1 MSAIDENRDEK
12 QGQKVSPEEKQA
24 SQNIKQASAG
34 SNGQPETGGHL
45 NTEEK
50 KKKKK
55 NKREKQRFK
64 KRIIIAAVLI
74 IIAVIGVRV
83 YMARKQAEEAAA
95 AAVSTANIGTVMRG
109 SIQDELTSSGSLEA
123 GDTYTITS
131 LVEGEIIEAD
141 FEEGDQVTEGQVLYR
156 IEASDAQ
163 RQLNTAE
170 RDYNNTKESYEKYLP
185 QYEGGIYRATES
197 GYVTDITMK
206 KGDTVGG
213 QNGTSIATLYND
225 SAMELRLPFLSIEA
239 DQIPVG
245 ADIIVKINDTGE
257 TIPGRVT
264 DKSNLEETLTGG
276 TLIKYVTIIVSNPG
290 GLTESDTAT
299 AQYGDIYSAG
309 DGAFSAYQT
318 DSLRCELPVSVEIA
332 EVLVKEGQYVSNGT
346 PLFRMTEDSHQDA
359 VNQLEDELTSAQDN
373 YDKMQDDLAE
383 YTITA
388 PISGQVISKNAKVGD
403 NISRSSGS
411 TNTELA
417 TIYDLSELTF
427 EMSIDELDISDVE
440 VGQEVEVT
448 ADAFPGVTYRG
459 HVSNVS
465 LNGSYQSGV
474 TTYPVIV
481 TLDNMDGLLPGMN
494 VDGTIILSEAEDVLY
509 ISSGA
514 LQRGDVVYVK
524 DDSLTEEQKEALAA
538 ASDNEE
544 TEDKEGESSMGRT
557 EERSPGKDASMP
569 EAPGDMRATGS
580 DAPSFDG
587 SQAASMPASMP
598 DMSSISER
606 ALSEVPEGF
615 TAVKVETGLVTDD
628 YVEIVSGLYEGQEI
642 YVSETE
648 SSGMGMFGGMTMTFT
663 GGPGGG
669 GPGGGGPGG
678 GGMRR

>member
-1 MSAIDENRDEK
+1 MSAIDENRDEN

-24 SQNIKQASAG
+24 SQNIRQASEG
-34 SNGQPETGGHL
+34 SNGQPEAGGHL

-74 IIAVIGVRV
+74 IIAVIGARV
-83 YMARKQAEEAAA
+83 YIAKKQAEEAAV

-141 FEEGDQVTEGQVLYR
+141 FEEGDEVTEGQVLYR

-309 DGAFSAYQT
+309 DGAFTAYQT

-332 EVLVKEGQYVSNGT
+332 EVLVKEGQYVSSGT

-509 ISSGA
+509 IPSGA

-524 DDSLTEEQKEALAA
+524 DDSLT
-538 ASDNEE
+538 
-544 TEDKEGESSMGRT
+544 
-557 EERSPGKDASMP
+557 
-569 EAPGDMRATGS
+569 
-580 DAPSFDG
+580 
-587 SQAASMPASMP
+587 MP
-598 DMSSISER
+598 DMSAISER

-628 YVEIVSGLYEGQEI
+628 YVEIVSGLSEGQEI

-648 SSGMGMFGGMTMTFT
+648 SSGMGMFGGMTMTFS

-669 GPGGGGPGG
+669 GPGGGG
-678 GGMRR
+678 GMRR

>member
-1 MSAIDENRDEK
+1 MLKMSAIDENRDEN

-24 SQNIKQASAG
+24 SQNIKQASEG
-34 SNGQPETGGHL
+34 SNGQQEAGGHL

-74 IIAVIGVRV
+74 IIAVIVARV
-83 YMARKQAEEAAA
+83 YIVKKQAEEAAA

-141 FEEGDQVTEGQVLYR
+141 FEEGDEVTEGQVLYR

-309 DGAFSAYQT
+309 DGAFTAYQT

-332 EVLVKEGQYVSNGT
+332 EVLVKEGQYVSSGT

-481 TLDNMDGLLPGMN
+481 TLDNMDGLIPGMN

-509 ISSGA
+509 IPSGA

-524 DDSLTEEQKEALAA
+524 DDSLT
-538 ASDNEE
+538 
-544 TEDKEGESSMGRT
+544 
-557 EERSPGKDASMP
+557 
-569 EAPGDMRATGS
+569 
-580 DAPSFDG
+580 
-587 SQAASMPASMP
+587 MP
-598 DMSSISER
+598 DMSAISER

-628 YVEIVSGLYEGQEI
+628 YVEIVSGLSEGQEI

-648 SSGMGMFGGMTMTFT
+648 SSGMGMFGGMTMTFS

-669 GPGGGGPGG
+669 GPGGGG
-678 GGMRR
+678 GMRR

>member
-1 MSAIDENRDEK
+1 MDEQESRGLNEPKEAKELPKK
-12 QGQKVSPEEKQA
+12 Q
-24 SQNIKQASAG
+24 
-34 SNGQPETGGHL
+34 
-45 NTEEK
+45 
-50 KKKKK
+50 KK
-55 NKREKQRFK
+55 NKRQKQRFK
-64 KRIIIAAVLI
+64 KRIIIIALLLIAAI
-74 IIAVIGVRV
+74 IGVRV
-83 YMARKQAEEAAA
+83 FVSKKQAEEAAK
-95 AAVSTANIGTVMRG
+95 AAVSPSNTGTVMRG

-170 RDYNNTKESYEKYLP
+170 RDYNITKENYDKYLP
-185 QYEGGIYRATES
+185 QYEGGIYRATEA

-213 QNGTSIATLYND
+213 QGGTAIATLYND
-225 SAMELRLPFLSIEA
+225 TAMELRLPFLSIEA
-239 DQIPVG
+239 DQIPIG
-245 ADIIVKINDTGE
+245 ADVIVTLNDTVE
-257 TIPGRVT
+257 SIPGRVT

-276 TLIKYVTIIVSNPG
+276 TMIKYVTIVVSNPG
-290 GLTESDTAT
+290 GLTESDRAT

-309 DGAFSAYQT
+309 DGAFSAYQS
-318 DSLRCELPVSVEIA
+318 DSLRCELPVGVEIA
-332 EVLVKEGQYVSNGT
+332 EVLVSEGQYVSNGT
-346 PLFRMTEDSHQDA
+346 PLFRMTDDSYQDA
-359 VNQLEDELTSAQDN
+359 VNQLEDELTAAQDN

-388 PISGQVISKNAKVGD
+388 PISGQVISKNAKTGD
-403 NISRSSGS
+403 NISRSSGTS
-411 TNTELA
+411 ATELA

-440 VGQEVEVT
+440 VGLEVEVT
-448 ADAFPGVTYRG
+448 ADAFPGVTYMG

-474 TTYPVIV
+474 TTYPVVV
-481 TLDNMDGLLPGMN
+481 TLDDMEGLLPGMN

-509 ISSGA
+509 IPSGG

-524 DDSLTEEQKEALAA
+524 DDS
-538 ASDNEE
+538 
-544 TEDKEGESSMGRT
+544 
-557 EERSPGKDASMP
+557 
-569 EAPGDMRATGS
+569 
-580 DAPSFDG
+580 
-587 SQAASMPASMP
+587 MPASMP
-598 DMSSISER
+598 DMSAISER
-606 ALSEVPEGF
+606 ALAEVPEGF

-628 YVEIVSGLYEGQEI
+628 YVEIVSGLSEGQEI

-648 SSGMGMFGGMTMTFT
+648 SSSMGMFGGMTMTFT

>member
-1 MSAIDENRDEK
+1 MSAIDENRDEN
-12 QGQKVSPEEKQA
+12 QEQKVSPEEKQA
-24 SQNIKQASAG
+24 SQNIRQASEG
-34 SNGQPETGGHL
+34 SNGQPEAGGHL

-74 IIAVIGVRV
+74 IIAVIGARV
-83 YMARKQAEEAAA
+83 YIAKKQAEEAAA

-131 LVEGEIIEAD
+131 LVEGEIIEAH
-141 FEEGDQVTEGQVLYR
+141 FEEGDEVTEGQVLYR

-309 DGAFSAYQT
+309 DGAFTAYQT

-332 EVLVKEGQYVSNGT
+332 EVLVKEGQYVSSGT

-509 ISSGA
+509 IPSGA

-524 DDSLTEEQKEALAA
+524 DDSLT
-538 ASDNEE
+538 
-544 TEDKEGESSMGRT
+544 
-557 EERSPGKDASMP
+557 
-569 EAPGDMRATGS
+569 
-580 DAPSFDG
+580 
-587 SQAASMPASMP
+587 MP
-598 DMSSISER
+598 DMSAISER

-628 YVEIVSGLYEGQEI
+628 YVEIVSGLSEGQEI

-648 SSGMGMFGGMTMTFT
+648 SSGMGMFGGMTMTFS

-669 GPGGGGPGG
+669 GPGGGG
-678 GGMRR
+678 GMRR

>member
-24 SQNIKQASAG
+24 PQNIKQASAG
-34 SNGQPETGGHL
+34 SNGQQEAGGHL
-45 NTEEK
+45 NAEEK
-50 KKKKK
+50 IKKKK

-276 TLIKYVTIIVSNPG
+276 TMIKYVTIIVSNPG

-309 DGAFSAYQT
+309 DGSFRAYQT

-481 TLDNMDGLLPGMN
+481 KLDNMDGLLPGMN

-509 ISSGA
+509 IPSGA

-524 DDSLTEEQKEALAA
+524 DD
-538 ASDNEE
+538 
-544 TEDKEGESSMGRT
+544 
-557 EERSPGKDASMP
+557 SMP

-598 DMSSISER
+598 DMSAISER
-606 ALSEVPEGF
+606 AISEVPEGF

-628 YVEIVSGLYEGQEI
+628 YVEIVSGLSEGQEI

>member
-12 QGQKVSPEEKQA
+12 QGQKFSPEEKQA
-24 SQNIKQASAG
+24 SQNIKQASSG

-131 LVEGEIIEAD
+131 LVEGEIIEAN

-185 QYEGGIYRATES
+185 QYEGGIYRAAES

-276 TLIKYVTIIVSNPG
+276 TMIKYVTIIVSNPG

-481 TLDNMDGLLPGMN
+481 KLDNMDGLLPGMN

-509 ISSGA
+509 IPSGA

-524 DDSLTEEQKEALAA
+524 D
-538 ASDNEE
+538 
-544 TEDKEGESSMGRT
+544 
-557 EERSPGKDASMP
+557 ASML
-569 EAPGDMRATGS
+569 EATGDMRATGS

-628 YVEIVSGLYEGQEI
+628 YVEIVSGLSEGQEI

-669 GPGGGGPGG
+669 GASGGPGGNGPGG